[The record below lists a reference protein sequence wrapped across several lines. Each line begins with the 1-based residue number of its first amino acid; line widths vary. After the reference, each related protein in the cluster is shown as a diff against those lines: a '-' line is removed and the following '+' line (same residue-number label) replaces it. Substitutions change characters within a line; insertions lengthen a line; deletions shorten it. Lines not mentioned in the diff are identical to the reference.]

1 MKNKS
6 LIFDNEKHVFTYISG
21 AKREELSLSQAE
33 AFIQPS
39 KHIFISMRESIPY
52 TIESLTNGQ
61 INHYIRIIEKYT
73 SQDLIA
79 WAYMDAPKHL
89 PRISEDYKNDYSQHY
104 IALIYTKILRREA
117 KNYKRKEIQ

>member
-6 LIFDNEKHVFTYISG
+6 LIFDTEKHVFTYISG
-21 AKREELSLSQAE
+21 AKRDELSLSQAE
-33 AFIQPS
+33 ALIQPS

-61 INHYIRIIEKYT
+61 LTNYIRIIEKYT

-79 WAYMDAPKHL
+79 WTYMDAHKHL

-104 IALIYTKILRREA
+104 IALIYIKILRKE
-117 KNYKRKEIQ
+117 RKKLEKKGTK